1 MTPQQTRTAQGLGLV
16 ADIGGTN
23 ARFVALDRASG
34 EPVGS
39 VRYASSEPGDS
50 VQLLRRASADL
61 GIKPHACVLAV
72 AGPVEG
78 STARLTNGQ
87 LTFDKLALESALA
100 CPVELINDFVAMSRA
115 VPELVAVS
123 EEHLTAV
130 MGPGTGLGVG
140 FLVPTRGGVKICPS
154 EGGHAGFA
162 PSDELEQELLALL
175 RPSHP
180 ILCWENLVS
189 GPGLVT
195 LYEGMCALWG
205 ADVRWQ
211 CPEDISKHGVAQ
223 DLSDSDPICHKTLEV
238 FMGLLGSAAGNLALT
253 LCARGGVFLVGDLL
267 AKLADVFAASQF
279 RQRFDAQGVTGEP
292 SAQMLKQIST
302 ELLTEPDL
310 GLMGATHY
318 AGDLWSEIE
327 VRRLGD
333 G

>member
-1 MTPQQTRTAQGLGLV
+1 VTPQQPRTAQGIGLV

-23 ARFVALDRASG
+23 ARFIALDSASG
-34 EPVGS
+34 ESVGA
-39 VRYASSEPGDS
+39 VRYPTGELGDS
-50 VQLLRRASADL
+50 AQLLRQASSDL
-61 GIKPHACVLAV
+61 GIAPHACVLAV

-78 STARLTNGQ
+78 GTAKLTNGE
-87 LTFDKLALESALA
+87 LTFDKSALESALKY
-100 CPVELINDFVAMSRA
+100 PVALINDFVAMSRA

-123 EEHLTAV
+123 DEHLTAV
-130 MGPGTGLGVG
+130 LGPGTGLGVG
-140 FLVPTRGGVKICPS
+140 FLVPTPGGFKICPS
-154 EGGHAGFA
+154 EGGHSGFA

-180 ILCWENLVS
+180 VLCWENLVS

-205 ADVRWQ
+205 ADVRWRR
-211 CPEDISKHGVAQ
+211 PEDISKHGMAQ
-223 DLSDSDPICHKTLEV
+223 DLSVSDPICHKTLEV

-279 RQRFDAQGVTGEP
+279 RQRFEAQGVAGEP
-292 SAQMLKQIST
+292 SAHMLKQIST
-302 ELLTEPDL
+302 ELLIEPDL

-318 AGDLWSEIE
+318 AGDLWSDA
-327 VRRLGD
+327 RS
-333 G
+333 